1 VRDNLHD
8 RVAEAKQQGWLGEI
22 DGLTVSLADAEQKL
36 AQLDELAARSTATH
50 LGMPQLTELVGRT
63 LTTDT

>member
-1 VRDNLHD
+1 MRDNLHD
-8 RVAEAKQQGWLGEI
+8 RVAEAKQHGWLGEV
-22 DGLTVSLADAEQKL
+22 DGLTVSLAGAEQKL
-36 AQLDELAARSTATH
+36 ARLDELAARSTTTH